1 MEYLQS
7 SPILGLLGTPR
18 PVPIRRVTGIQDKEG
33 KTRMVAI
40 LDYWSQTALR
50 PLHDRLFGI
59 LRVIPQDMTFSQG
72 EFHERV
78 RDWGGQG
85 DGVFYSVDLSKA
97 TDRFP
102 ISLISFTLE
111 GLFDSHF
118 VHHWKNLM
126 VGYPF
131 STVGGPVVYNCGNPM
146 GAYSSWSAFA
156 VAHHFVV
163 YVACQRSGVKWSTAR
178 YVLLGDDIL
187 IGDSRVARQYLKI
200 LGILGVEASPSK
212 TYVSKELCEF
222 AKRLLYRG
230 QEITPFPVSSV
241 SDQWWSIPLVVS
253 ALRGEARKG
262 YTTLSGIPSAVR
274 ALQEKVNP
282 KSGRV

>member
-7 SPILGLLGTPR
+7 GLRYLPVLGTPSC
-18 PVPIRRVTGIQDKEG
+18 VEIRRVTGIQDKEG

-59 LRVIPQDMTFSQG
+59 LRNIPQDMTFCQG
-72 EFHERV
+72 EFYERV
-78 RDWGGQG
+78 QGWAEGGKG
-85 DGVFYSVDLSKA
+85 EVLYSVDLSKA

-102 ISLISFTLE
+102 ISFISFVLE
-111 GLFDSHF
+111 GGFDASYVSH
-118 VHHWKNLM
+118 WRNIM

-131 STVGGPVVYNCGNPM
+131 LTPDGPVRYACGNPM
-146 GAYSSWSAFA
+146 GAYSSWAAFA
-156 VAHHFVV
+156 LAHHFVV
-163 YVACQRSGVKWSTAR
+163 FIACAQARVRWRSSR

-187 IGDSRVARQYLKI
+187 IGDPRVALKYLQI
-200 LGILGVEASPSK
+200 LEVLGVETSPSK

-230 QEITPFPVSSV
+230 QEVTPFPVSSV
-241 SDQWWSIPLVVS
+241 SDQW
-253 ALRGEARKG
+253 
-262 YTTLSGIPSAVR
+262 
-274 ALQEKVNP
+274 
-282 KSGRV
+282 